1 MVLINGA
8 PGSGKS
14 TLADALAKALP
25 AAGAIDLDGIKH
37 SLPSWPDDQQGS
49 GLEAR
54 HRALAEARTFI
65 DTDYDVVLG
74 QYLARTEFIEQLD
87 QLALETRA
95 DFIELCLD
103 IDEHTLA
110 DRLAS
115 RAAIPSR
122 PEHSVNNHLA
132 SSKDARQL
140 VESLAPIRES
150 RPKTIWIDARGTAQ
164 ATLAEIQASLS

>member
-65 DTDYDVVLG
+65 DTGYDVVLG

-115 RAAIPSR
+115 RAVRAVRAVRATPTCRRRATTR
-122 PEHSVNNHLA
+122 PCPRGS
-132 SSKDARQL
+132 AR
-140 VESLAPIRES
+140 PWHR
-150 RPKTIWIDARGTAQ
+150 RPGG
-164 ATLAEIQASLS
+164 